1 MCNRLVS
8 IAAATLAA
16 LATPAAAQASGP
28 DPEVM
33 ATVHAA
39 LGAGL
44 SGDIRRLRDQYAPG
58 CTFIDEFAPFLWA
71 GPNAIDGYFASG
83 ARMYQE
89 TQHGEGE
96 TTVAPPAFIYVSGDR
111 AFVVEPLSGTAT
123 VRGRP
128 YAQRGSFAFTLART
142 DGRWRITSQTWTKA
156 SENIDPYAPSSPAPP
171 TR

>member
-1 MCNRLVS
+1 MTRTRLVS
-8 IAAATLAA
+8 IAAAILAA
-16 LATPAAAQASGP
+16 LATPAVAAQVSGP
-28 DPEVM
+28 DPQVM
-33 ATVHAA
+33 ATVDAA

-44 SGDIRRLRDQYAPG
+44 SGDIGKLRDQYAPG
-58 CTFIDEFAPFLWA
+58 CTFIDEFAPFLWT
-71 GPNAIDGYFASG
+71 GPNAIDGYLASG

-89 TQHGEGE
+89 TRHADGK
-96 TTVAPPAFIYVSGDR
+96 TTIEPPAFVYVSGDR

-156 SENIDPYAPSSPAPP
+156 SESLDPYLP
-171 TR
+171 